1 MVSQFI
7 HNLLAKT
14 EFSEAHYT
22 VPKVG
27 FRDYKQDIM
36 NTIFIRITYSNPST
50 SLGHS
55 GLCKHSKIQRIIII
69 YIVLYTYYT
78 YFGAH

>member
-7 HNLLAKT
+7 HNLLAQVSSVRHT
-14 EFSEAHYT
+14 IQYQ
-22 VPKVG
+22 VG